1 MSDPTYFHGPGLG
14 RLGIPSVGE
23 RPFVAS
29 SFLLFRYRTLKQ
41 KVNRLDARAS
51 SLLKP
56 RLINNGKVSFLHFFP
71 LADDIACEDRKETD
85 QHLSGTP
92 DSMIASQRTETEA
105 GLEIST
111 MAAGTKNQLS

>member
-41 KVNRLDARAS
+41 KVNRLDARAI

-56 RLINNGKVSFLHFFP
+56 RLINNGKVSFLHFF
-71 LADDIACEDRKETD
+71 LWR
-85 QHLSGTP
+85 
-92 DSMIASQRTETEA
+92 MISPVKTGKKPT
-105 GLEIST
+105 ST
-111 MAAGTKNQLS
+111 CPVHQIR

>member
-1 MSDPTYFHGPGLG
+1 
-14 RLGIPSVGE
+14 
-23 RPFVAS
+23 
-29 SFLLFRYRTLKQ
+29 
-41 KVNRLDARAS
+41 
-51 SLLKP
+51 
-56 RLINNGKVSFLHFFP
+56 

-111 MAAGTKNQLS
+111 MAAGTKNQLASRLRVVDFVLLWAHDYPVFPPSFLLFKGTRFITERKSTVQP